1 MLSRRDF
8 ISTAAIGTLGLAA
21 APLGLSGCTSAGS
34 LLSGEQTIT
43 DSLGR
48 QVTLPAPHRLERV
61 YFTSVLA
68 QIFCF
73 TVAPDLLG
81 GTCASFDDEQL
92 QYLPEGM
99 GDLANLGSL
108 SGGGTVDV
116 DALKYR
122 DIQAIFSISGVDLT
136 DVNLAD
142 IEDLERASGIP
153 GVLID
158 GSFDVIGDSYRL
170 LGTCLGREQR
180 GEDLARYCEEIYE
193 RVSAAVARVPESER
207 VTFYFAEGVEGLQTE
222 PNSSQHSVAFTTA
235 GGVNVAADVGYVPG
249 AGGMVEVQMTDVQQ
263 WDPQFII
270 TWDRST
276 RNGAARLIRSSSQWS
291 GINAVRNNRVFEMPT
306 LPFAFCDRP
315 PGVNRFL
322 GIQWLANL
330 FYPSYYDVDMVEVVR
345 DFYSR
350 CYWRDIS
357 VDQAKS
363 VLGTSVQEARR

>member
-1 MLSRRDF
+1 MLSRREF
-8 ISTAAIGTLGLAA
+8 IAAAGTAALSLSA
-21 APLGLSGCTSAGS
+21 APALAGCTTTQQ
-34 LLSGEQTIT
+34 LLAGEQTIS

-48 QVTLPAPHRLERV
+48 QVTLPAPHRLERI

-81 GTCASFDDEQL
+81 GSCATYSDDDL
-92 QYLPEGM
+92 QFLPEGM
-99 GDLANLGSL
+99 GELPYLGSL
-108 SGGGTVDV
+108 SGGGTIDV

-122 DIQAIFSISGVDLT
+122 DIQAVFSISGVDLT
-136 DVNLAD
+136 DVNLND
-142 IEDLERASGIP
+142 IENLERASGIP

-170 LGTCLGREQR
+170 LGTCLGRKQR
-180 GEDLARYCEEIYE
+180 GEDLASYCEEIYE
-193 RVSAAVARVPESER
+193 RVTAAVARVPESER
-207 VTFYFAEGVEGLQTE
+207 VSFYFAEGVEGLQTE

-235 GGVNVAADVGYVPG
+235 GGVNVAAEVPYIPG
-249 AGGMVEVQMTDVQQ
+249 AGGMVEVEMSDVQQ
-263 WDPQFII
+263 WNPQFII

-276 RNGAARLIRSSSQWS
+276 RNGAARLIRAGSQWS
-291 GINAVRNNRVFEMPT
+291 GIDAVRNNRVFEMPT

-330 FYPSYYDVDMVEVVR
+330 FYPNYYDVDMIEVVR

-357 VDQAKS
+357 VDQAKE
-363 VLGTSVQEARR
+363 VLGDSLQGVRR